1 MNIKEILDKTELL
14 AQLAEES
21 AELSQ
26 AALKLRRAIDGKN
39 PTPKSIPDC
48 MADLNEEIADVWLC
62 LCELENIGIGDGPM
76 QSEFMTAKRKR
87 WLTRLLER
95 HGEA

>member
-1 MNIKEILDKTELL
+1 MSITEMLDKSELL

-26 AALKLRRAIDGKN
+26 AALKLRRAIMGIN
-39 PTPKSIPDC
+39 PTPKTIANCEVSLD
-48 MADLNEEIADVWLC
+48 EEIADVELC
-62 LCELENIGIGDGPM
+62 LNELGFHSEDHLFI
-76 QSEFMTAKRKR
+76 QSEIMAAKQKR

-95 HGEA
+95 HGEV

>member
-1 MNIKEILDKTELL
+1 MTIKEILDKTELL

-26 AALKLRRAIDGKN
+26 AALKLRRAIMGIN
-39 PTPKSIPDC
+39 PTPKSVAQCEGALD
-48 MADLNEEIADVWLC
+48 EEIADVQLC
-62 LCELENIGIGDGPM
+62 LEELGLCAGFHLELQNA
-76 QSEFMTAKRKR
+76 FMAEKRKR

-95 HGEA
+95 HGEV